1 MVILLILK
9 HIQKQWR
16 MALHTLLQNIQVK
29 QKNVHTMVHLKKEHM
44 VGLLGLENITTQEQ
58 EWKIGVQFLPILDV
72 NGELTEQKQYLLGG
86 VLTVILQDLLEPITE
101 VDSSQTKKAKDC
113 KILCFFY
120 YILFKESSMNTKKYF
135 ITLFSFIIFSIYFTL
150 SGVFVPFIA
159 SIPQS
164 NGGFKTLSSQN
175 DFYKM
180 VDNFYDPDEFYNF
193 RTDNQNINILANF
206 YNTLNASSNFDVLT
220 SFNQAIAVDIDDFNG
235 DQRFYY
241 NSDEFIDN
249 SQSPT
254 INIKALQLNQKAYD
268 FYNIKVEGN
277 SGIAWNSISYKDDS
291 IPVLLGS
298 EYKSFYKIGDII
310 TGNYYSKNTNFEVI
324 GFIETDCSI
333 NYKNTSNITLNT
345 YMLIPYPSTLWEVD
359 KTNFQFESLLYFAM
373 INCDLLPFVEESQI
387 LKNIKSISDETGFS
401 DFSLV
406 GIDNFQIQHIELLLF
421 IQKNH
426 ILFIIGFLIIFI
438 LLNILCLYLFS
449 HILKSIYNQSTL
461 RKKHNKIFMLNIVI
475 PYGSAFLLGTSLAT
489 LFIKKILPISI
500 IIGIIT
506 LALIYL
512 INYLFLSKFLHFSS
526 NLQQ

>member
-1 MVILLILK
+1 
-9 HIQKQWR
+9 
-16 MALHTLLQNIQVK
+16 
-29 QKNVHTMVHLKKEHM
+29 
-44 VGLLGLENITTQEQ
+44 
-58 EWKIGVQFLPILDV
+58 
-72 NGELTEQKQYLLGG
+72 
-86 VLTVILQDLLEPITE
+86 
-101 VDSSQTKKAKDC
+101 
-113 KILCFFY
+113 
-120 YILFKESSMNTKKYF
+120 MNTKKYF

-421 IQKNH
+421 IQKH
-426 ILFIIGFLIIFI
+426 YILFIIGFLIIFI

>member
-1 MVILLILK
+1 
-9 HIQKQWR
+9 
-16 MALHTLLQNIQVK
+16 
-29 QKNVHTMVHLKKEHM
+29 
-44 VGLLGLENITTQEQ
+44 
-58 EWKIGVQFLPILDV
+58 
-72 NGELTEQKQYLLGG
+72 
-86 VLTVILQDLLEPITE
+86 
-101 VDSSQTKKAKDC
+101 
-113 KILCFFY
+113 
-120 YILFKESSMNTKKYF
+120 MNTKKYF

-150 SGVFVPFIA
+150 SGIFVPFIA

-175 DFYKM
+175 DFYRM
-180 VDNFYDPDEFYNF
+180 VDNFYDQDEFYNF

-254 INIKALQLNQKAYD
+254 INIKALQLNQKAYE

-333 NYKNTSNITLNT
+333 NYKNTSNITL
-345 YMLIPYPSTLWEVD
+345 

-421 IQKNH
+421 IQKHH

-438 LLNILCLYLFS
+438 LLDILCLYLFS

-489 LFIKKILPISI
+489 LYIKKILPISI

>member
-1 MVILLILK
+1 
-9 HIQKQWR
+9 
-16 MALHTLLQNIQVK
+16 
-29 QKNVHTMVHLKKEHM
+29 
-44 VGLLGLENITTQEQ
+44 
-58 EWKIGVQFLPILDV
+58 
-72 NGELTEQKQYLLGG
+72 
-86 VLTVILQDLLEPITE
+86 
-101 VDSSQTKKAKDC
+101 
-113 KILCFFY
+113 
-120 YILFKESSMNTKKYF
+120 MNTKKYF

-206 YNTLNASSNFDVLT
+206 YNTLNASSNFDV
-220 SFNQAIAVDIDDFNG
+220 
-235 DQRFYY
+235 
-241 NSDEFIDN
+241 
-249 SQSPT
+249 
-254 INIKALQLNQKAYD
+254 
-268 FYNIKVEGN
+268 
-277 SGIAWNSISYKDDS
+277 
-291 IPVLLGS
+291 
-298 EYKSFYKIGDII
+298 
-310 TGNYYSKNTNFEVI
+310 
-324 GFIETDCSI
+324 
-333 NYKNTSNITLNT
+333 
-345 YMLIPYPSTLWEVD
+345 
-359 KTNFQFESLLYFAM
+359 
-373 INCDLLPFVEESQI
+373 
-387 LKNIKSISDETGFS
+387 FS

-421 IQKNH
+421 IQKHH

-438 LLNILCLYLFS
+438 LLNILCLYLFN
-449 HILKSIYNQSTL
+449 HILKSICNQSTL

-506 LALIYL
+506 LVLIYL
-512 INYLFLSKFLHFSS
+512 INYLFLSKFLHVSS